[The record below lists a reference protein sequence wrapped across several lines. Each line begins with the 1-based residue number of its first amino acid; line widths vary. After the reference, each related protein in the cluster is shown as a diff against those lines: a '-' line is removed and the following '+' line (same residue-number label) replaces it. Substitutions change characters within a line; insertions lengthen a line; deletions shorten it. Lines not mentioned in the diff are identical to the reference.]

1 MGLVVGGAVFSHWVL
16 DLLVHRP
23 DLPLHDDALK
33 VGLGLWNYPALAFL
47 FEAGLIFS
55 GMWLY
60 FRATSPVTAVGK
72 YGLPVFGALLLA
84 TQAAFFFGSPPPSP
98 SVVATSLLITN
109 FVGAGVVYW
118 LEKKQQ

>member
-1 MGLVVGGAVFSHWVL
+1 ML

-23 DLPLHDDALK
+23 DLPLYDDALK
-33 VGLGLWNYPALAFL
+33 VGLGLWDYLELAFL
-47 FEAGLIFS
+47 LEAGLMFG

-84 TQAAFFFGSPPPSP
+84 TQAALFFGPHPPSP
-98 SVVATSLLITN
+98 SVVETSLLITY
-109 FVGAGVVYW
+109 FVGAGVVY
-118 LEKKQQ
+118 